1 MDQTC
6 SLDFCDERIL
16 AKGLCT
22 FHYHRR
28 ARGAA
33 LVPRNWRDTVTL
45 NRDKSCRVDGCPRV
59 VYARELCGPHYQ
71 AQAYVPAEPKDP
83 GRFGTCSVDGC
94 DEFRATATGRTYCR
108 KHRHW
113 DSHLKHVY
121 GLSIEKWDALLAEQG
136 GGCAICGQTKKLHVD
151 HDHKTQEVRGI
162 LCGGCNRAL
171 GCMDD
176 DPERMLAAV
185 RYLSS

>member
-1 MDQTC
+1 MADTC
-6 SLDFCDERIL
+6 TLDFCDEPIR
-16 AKGLCT
+16 AKGLCA

-33 LVPRNWRDTVTL
+33 LVPRNWRDTVVL
-45 NRDKSCRVDGCPRV
+45 NRDRWCTYEECVRP
-59 VYARELCGPHYQ
+59 VYARGLCKMHYQ
-71 AQAYVPAEPKDP
+71 QETYVPAEPRDP
-83 GRFGTCSVDGC
+83 ARFGVCTVDGC
-94 DEFRATATGRTYCR
+94 DRFRASETGRTYCV

-113 DSHLKHVY
+113 DSHLKHTY

-136 GGCAICGQTKKLHVD
+136 GGCAICHRTDKLHVD
-151 HDHKTQEVRGI
+151 HDHDTREVRGI

-176 DPERMLAAV
+176 DPERMLAAA
-185 RYLSS
+185 RYLSR